1 MIHLILAAFLPQS
14 APVPLAP
21 IVSGPSVAGLDPS
34 RPVLVE
40 YDLQTIQCGGT
51 AVAPMTRV
59 QPNLAT
65 VYSRPAALGPYTI
78 RFRID
83 ASGRPV
89 TIEAPTSS
97 EKWDAGSSDL
107 VPALAAT
114 RFPTG
119 AAREGCEM
127 TVTARTIPI
136 DVAPIGLLHRAYALP
151 HERGSGE
158 AAMQKRLSAAYAS
171 CRTPQAPGV
180 LNRAYPDFERIPQAP
195 NTSSYAVVGFDIDDG
210 GKPTRARILS
220 SDGNAALDAAAV
232 QAVRDSRFSGG
243 ARTGCS
249 YPYYRRQSAVVAAPP
264 MPDLDAYRP
273 TDAHCD
279 KDTAWEL
286 PPRMSYPEP
295 FRRRALEGWAII
307 GYDVAPWGQTG
318 NLKVLASEPAAEFGT
333 AAESIVR
340 QARQKPSA
348 QGASGCVDRVVFK
361 LPSGDAQ
368 GAVADVPRV
377 E

>member
-1 MIHLILAAFLPQS
+1 MIHLILTAFLSQS
-14 APVPLAP
+14 APAPSAPVVPT
-21 IVSGPSVAGLDPS
+21 PSVVGLDPS
-34 RPVLVE
+34 QPVLVE
-40 YDLQTIQCGGT
+40 YDLQAIQCGG
-51 AVAPMTRV
+51 AAIAPVTRV
-59 QPNLAT
+59 QPNVAT
-65 VYSRPAALGPYTI
+65 AYSRPAALGPYTI

-89 TIEAPTSS
+89 TIGVPTSS
-97 EKWDAGSSDL
+97 EKWDTGSSDL
-107 VPALAAT
+107 VPALAAM
-114 RFPTG
+114 RFPAG
-119 AAREGCEM
+119 AAREGCEV

-136 DVAPIGLLHRAYALP
+136 DVAPIALLHRAYALP
-151 HERGSGE
+151 HERGFGD

-171 CRTPQAPGV
+171 CRTPKAPGV
-180 LNRAYPDFERIPQAP
+180 LNRAFPDFDRIPQAP
-195 NTSSYAVVGFDIDDG
+195 STSSYAVVGFDIDDG
-210 GKPTRARILS
+210 GKPARARILS

-243 ARTGCS
+243 GTGCS
-249 YPYYRRQSAVVAAPP
+249 YPYYRRQSAAVAPPP
-264 MPDLDAYRP
+264 MPDLDAYRAA
-273 TDAHCD
+273 DAHCD

-295 FRRRALEGWAII
+295 FRRRAIEGWAII

-318 NLKVLASEPAAEFGT
+318 NLKVLASEPAAAFGT

-361 LPSGDAQ
+361 LPAGGAQ
-368 GAVADVPRV
+368 GAVADAATV